1 MRSSEDYLLCQQLVY
16 WYALLVLDLRQ
27 QDQGCSVVA
36 VRCLR
41 HIPELIV
48 RVVIT
53 CVTYV
58 LHLLQGARGGIRG
71 MRVVCV

>member
-1 MRSSEDYLLCQQLVY
+1 LLCQQLVY

-27 QDQGCSVVA
+27 LDQGCSVVA
-36 VRCLR
+36 ARYIR

-48 RVVIT
+48 RVGIT

-58 LHLLQGARGGIRG
+58 LQLLRGARGDIRG
-71 MRVVCV
+71 MRAVCV

>member
-27 QDQGCSVVA
+27 LDRGCSVVA
-36 VRCLR
+36 ARYIR

-48 RVVIT
+48 RVGIT
-53 CVTYV
+53 CVTCV
-58 LHLLQGARGGIRG
+58 LHLLQEARGGIRG
-71 MRVVCV
+71 MRAMCV

>member
-27 QDQGCSVVA
+27 RDLGCNVVA
-36 VRCLR
+36 VRCTGR
-41 HIPELIV
+41 IPELIAQ
-48 RVVIT
+48 VVIT
-53 CVTYV
+53 CVTCV
-58 LHLLQGARGGIRG
+58 LHLLQEARGGIRG